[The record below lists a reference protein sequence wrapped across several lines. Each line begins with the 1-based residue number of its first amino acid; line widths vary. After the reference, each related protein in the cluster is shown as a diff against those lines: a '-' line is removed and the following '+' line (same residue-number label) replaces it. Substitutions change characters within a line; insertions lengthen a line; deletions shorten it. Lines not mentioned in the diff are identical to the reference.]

1 MSLISGRLI
10 LMPRLSEKLLKRP
23 DFIFKW
29 QYMYLN
35 ALNKVKNS
43 SWQSAIKRKLDECG
57 LNNLWKKIVGT
68 V

>member
-1 MSLISGRLI
+1 MSLRSGRL
-10 LMPRLSEKLLKRP
+10 MVMTRLSEKLLKRP

-29 QYMYLN
+29 QHMYLN
-35 ALNKVKNS
+35 ALNNVKNS

-57 LNNLWKKIVGT
+57 LNNLWNKRVGT